1 MTSKFKNTIVNGTGY
16 LHPVSRPTSARA
28 NTITTIIQWTNTGSQ
43 TYSVLAGNTPTLT
56 NTSWTAPT
64 GVTSV
69 EVLIVAGGGGT
80 PTGQGGATGGGG
92 AGGLIYNSTFTVT
105 PGQTYTVAVGAGGTA
120 VQGSNSVFNN
130 LITNGTFITD
140 TTGWTSPGS
149 ATLSVVSGAIRVTNI
164 STNGRAQ
171 STAFTTIPGRSYIA
185 SVTGINR
192 TAANYYFEIRSGVES
207 SDSWASGAVQRTF
220 VAVQST
226 TYIELYA
233 IGGAGVYA
241 EYDNVSVSEV
251 GSTAI
256 GGGAGGGPAGAVG
269 GTGGSGGGGGG
280 NIVYAG
286 GAGTAD
292 QGHAGGAS
300 GVVDT
305 PYSAAGGGGGAGGP
319 GSASV
324 ASVGGGGGPGLYFN
338 ISGTTTAYAGG
349 GGGGKDQVGSAE
361 AGGGGIGGGGR
372 GQKRNATGK
381 ANGTASTGG
390 GAGGDS
396 NEGTGTGGSGVVV
409 IRYTIL
415 NDENALAD
423 GSLHYNTDIRE
434 LEIYSRAASGW
445 SAQDPTVNFGGHN
458 LILYS
463 QDFSQTGWNKSETTI
478 TANTTTAPDG
488 SLTASKLVEN
498 SANNVHYMDISR
510 TYVTGLAHT
519 YSIYLKAS
527 GRSHVMMRFYSDNS
541 VFTSSVVWFD
551 LSAGVVGF
559 TSSGITAAI
568 QNAGN
573 GWYRIIAT
581 RTTGASAV
589 GYIGLYLSNVLGT
602 TADSPSYSGNGSNGV
617 FIWGGQIEQS
627 TTAGPYVRTA
637 GVVSP
642 VPTVLNGYRT
652 HTYTTVGTS
661 GFTATTSGTVEV
673 LVVGGGGGGANATG
687 SNWGAGG
694 GGGAGGLIYNMSYP
708 VVAEQA
714 YTVTVGTG
722 GAGGVQGVSGSGG
735 NGANGGNSSFGRL
748 TAIGGG
754 GAGTAQEIGLSGGS
768 GGGSGYANLL
778 PGAGTFGQ
786 GNTGGRGQAQPSSGG
801 GGGAGGA
808 GADGNTN
815 IPGYGGNGRQIN
827 ISGVPTYYAGGGGG
841 GYYNANLSAATG
853 GLGGGGNGGTPST
866 SVSNAGSAAVA
877 NTGGGGGGG
886 SANSANGIGSA
897 GAGGA
902 GGSGVVIVRYRYS

>member
-16 LHPVSRPTSARA
+16 LHPVSRPTAARA

-43 TYSVLAGNTPTLT
+43 TYSVLTGNTPTLT

-69 EVLIVAGGGGT
+69 EVLVVAGGGGT
-80 PTGQGGATGGGG
+80 PAGGGGASGGGG

-105 PGQTYTVAVGAGGTA
+105 PGSSYTVTVGAGGTA
-120 VQGSNSVFNN
+120 ANGSNSVF
-130 LITNGTFITD
+130 
-140 TTGWTSPGS
+140 GS
-149 ATLSVVSGAIRVTNI
+149 L
-164 STNGRAQ
+164 
-171 STAFTTIPGRSYIA
+171 
-185 SVTGINR
+185 
-192 TAANYYFEIRSGVES
+192 
-207 SDSWASGAVQRTF
+207 
-220 VAVQST
+220 
-226 TYIELYA
+226 
-233 IGGAGVYA
+233 
-241 EYDNVSVSEV
+241 
-251 GSTAI
+251 TAI
-256 GGGAGGGPAGAVG
+256 GGGAGGGGAGAVG

-286 GAGTAD
+286 GAGTAG

-300 GVVDT
+300 GVVDN

-319 GSASV
+319 GSASI
-324 ASVGGGGGPGLYFN
+324 AGGGGGGGPGLYFN

-349 GGGGKDQVGSAE
+349 GGGAKDQSSGE
-361 AGGGGIGGGGR
+361 AGGGGVGGGGR
-372 GQKRNATGK
+372 GHKRAVTGK

-687 SNWGAGG
+687 SNWGSGG

-708 VVAEQA
+708 VVAGQA
-714 YTVTVGTG
+714 YTVTVGAG
-722 GAGGVQGVSGSGG
+722 GAGGAQGVSGSGG

-754 GAGTAQEIGLSGGS
+754 GGGTAQEIGLSGGS
-768 GGGSGYANLL
+768 GGGSGYNNLL

-786 GNTGGRGQAQPSSGG
+786 GNTGGRGQVTASSGG

-886 SANSANGIGSA
+886 SSADSLGSGGA